1 MEGGASC
8 TETNFGDG
16 TVFKLDPSGNETV
29 LYSFIGTYP
38 DFPNGAEPSGGLAL
52 DGSGNLFGTTS
63 IGGSMGYGTVFKL
76 DTSGNET
83 VRHSF
88 LSGDGA
94 LPIGDLTRDS
104 AGNL

>member
-1 MEGGASC
+1 
-8 TETNFGDG
+8 
-16 TVFKLDPSGNETV
+16 
-29 LYSFIGTYP
+29 
-38 DFPNGAEPSGGLAL
+38 
-52 DGSGNLFGTTS
+52 
-63 IGGSMGYGTVFKL
+63 MGYGTVFKL

-83 VRHSF
+83 VLHSF